1 MKVQFNQPAE
11 QIAECM
17 RQLINVVKKSNKG
30 LNGNPPKIL
39 IIAPQ
44 PMVDIRE
51 LNIQFDH
58 KSITK
63 SESLTKYYQIVAK
76 QEGCEFRCWIICKIQ
91 HGRWYTP

>member
-1 MKVQFNQPAE
+1 MLLKRVIKAQMV
-11 QIAECM
+11 IH
-17 RQLINVVKKSNKG
+17 
-30 LNGNPPKIL
+30 PKIL

-63 SESLTKYYQIVAK
+63 SESLTKYYQLVLQNKKAVN
-76 QEGCEFRCWIICKIQ
+76 F
-91 HGRWYTP
+91 